1 MSIKIYKKRGAA
13 NYKERALLKQ
23 LEPALEKLATEDPAF
38 INSFKSAETFD
49 ELKALHSQY
58 CIDEA
63 EIISETPNATMA
75 EKTNETTSTGDSSI
89 KFQNPETPLEDPMN
103 RANPII
109 REHVLNDTFSAEG
122 ASKRPD
128 IGGQPNLDEPKSYEE
143 AFKLPDEELD
153 PKERREKQKAE
164 AEANKTASGNNGGG
178 NNSTKKPSDSV
189 NPAFDDMSQQRKNKQ
204 TKRFAKYIV
213 EFFAM
218 GLEMGYMWFVT
229 KDINDLKIAEYELK
243 DKIDPSHLELV
254 MNLTEEQEITIRAF
268 FQMQCAQAQVNAK
281 VSDDDKSELADALAD
296 VLMEKGFAPTP
307 MQSLMMVMGQI
318 IAAKAIPAF
327 VQVQQ
332 NNSIL
337 NQLFTM
343 RADQK
348 KEQGEVVQH
357 AVRETTASA
366 SSNDNDNDT
375 NSASETYHENAHKE
389 PESTELTV
397 TSKDENARKTD

>member
-1 MSIKIYKKRGAA
+1 MSIKIYKKRGAI
-13 NYKERALLKQ
+13 NYQERKLLRQ
-23 LEPALEKLATEDPAF
+23 LEPALEKLAAEDAAF
-38 INSFKSAETFD
+38 AERFKTVESYD

-75 EKTNETTSTGDSSI
+75 EKSNETTSTGDSSI

-109 REHVLNDTFSAEG
+109 RDHVLNDSFSPEHN
-122 ASKRPD
+122 KRPD

-143 AFKLPDEELD
+143 AFKLPDDELD
-153 PKERREKQKAE
+153 PKERKEKQKAD
-164 AEANKTASGNNGGG
+164 AEANKNSTNNGGG
-178 NNSTKKPSDSV
+178 GNNGQKKTSDAI

-243 DKIDPSHLELV
+243 DKIDPNHLELV

-281 VSDDDKSELADALAD
+281 VSDDDKLELADALAD

-337 NQLFTM
+337 NQLFAM
-343 RADQK
+343 RATQK
-348 KEQGEVVQH
+348 KEQGEVVHH
-357 AVRETTASA
+357 AVKETG
-366 SSNDNDNDT
+366 NNQQT
-375 NSASETYHENAHKE
+375 NHQEEEHEDKHDEQNNQT
-389 PESTELTV
+389 STELTV
-397 TSKDENARKTD
+397 TEKDENPRKTD

>member
-1 MSIKIYKKRGAA
+1 MSIKIYKKRGPV
-13 NYKERALLKQ
+13 NYKERRLLNQ
-23 LEPALEKLATEDPAF
+23 LEPALEKLAAENPAF
-38 INSFKSAETFD
+38 AENFTSVENF
-49 ELKALHSQY
+49 EQLKALHSQY
-58 CIDEA
+58 CIDDA
-63 EIISETPNATMA
+63 VIIEETKTPDPTMA
-75 EKTNETTSTGDSSI
+75 EKSNETTSTGDSSI

-109 REHVLNDTFSAEG
+109 RDHVLNDSFSSEAG
-122 ASKRPD
+122 KRPD
-128 IGGQPNLDEPKSYEE
+128 IGGRPDLAEPSSYEE
-143 AFKLPDEELD
+143 AFKLPDEDLD
-153 PKERREKQKAE
+153 PKDLKDRQRAAAASNKAE
-164 AEANKTASGNNGGG
+164 SGGDGGKSG
-178 NNSTKKPSDSV
+178 PDKHSNSV

-218 GLEMGYMWFVT
+218 GMEMGYIWFVT
-229 KDINDLKIAEYELK
+229 KDISDLKIAEYELK
-243 DKIDPSHLELV
+243 DKIDPNHLELI
-254 MNLTEEQEITIRAF
+254 MNLTEEQEVTIRQF

-318 IAAKAIPAF
+318 VAAKAIPAF

-343 RADQK
+343 RAEQK
-348 KEQGEVVQH
+348 KEQGDVVRH
-357 AVRETTASA
+357 AVKETSSRPAQREEEREESPEEPHAP
-366 SSNDNDNDT
+366 D
-375 NSASETYHENAHKE
+375 ET
-389 PESTELTV
+389 STELTV
-397 TSKDENARKTD
+397 QETDENPLNHG